1 MNAGTTQRCFV
12 LVPGLWHG
20 GWSWDRVAPLLR
32 ERGHTVIAITQTG
45 VGERS
50 HLLSKDIQVSTFV
63 DDVVNTLF
71 WRNLHDVVLV
81 GHSFGGITVTGA
93 ADRVP
98 ERIGK
103 LIYLDA
109 AVVESG
115 ETWLG
120 LLPDDIAAARK
131 KTANES
137 SNGVSLPVPP
147 LSSIDITEPTDV
159 DFLQARLTPHPFST
173 FTTPLTLTHPVG
185 NGLPVEY
192 ITCVGPVYQPA
203 IQAHDR
209 ARAKGWP
216 ISELHTSHEA
226 MVTLPNETA
235 ALLDSLSR

>member
-1 MNAGTTQRCFV
+1 
-12 LVPGLWHG
+12 
-20 GWSWDRVAPLLR
+20 
-32 ERGHTVIAITQTG
+32 
-45 VGERS
+45 
-50 HLLSKDIQVSTFV
+50 
-63 DDVVNTLF
+63 
-71 WRNLHDVVLV
+71 
-81 GHSFGGITVTGA
+81 
-93 ADRVP
+93 
-98 ERIGK
+98 
-103 LIYLDA
+103 
-109 AVVESG
+109 
-115 ETWLG
+115 
-120 LLPDDIAAARK
+120 
-131 KTANES
+131 
-137 SNGVSLPVPP
+137 VPP

-173 FTTPLTLTHPVG
+173 FTTPLTLTHPLG